1 MTTKFEILRQL
12 LVCPVTGLGDLELLG
27 DAQDGLLVSGADTCY
42 PIIGGVPRM
51 LPPDLLGPFLKG
63 AFPDVLER
71 WPQLDAFVS
80 DTVDAEPDVLDTLV
94 AYSYQHVDLADDELL
109 RDDWLATWHRFQ
121 PGVELSHFRGKSV
134 LEIGSGEGR
143 HGCLVGEQA
152 ELYVGLDLSRGVELA
167 NRRDVNSNSFY
178 VQGDLRR
185 PPFGPGAF
193 DALYSNGVLHHTPEP
208 QVSFRSV
215 APLVRDGGEVFVWV
229 YGLDDM
235 RWSYRVS
242 HLTFLRPMTNRLPR
256 IGQLGMAFG
265 LTAAVEVALW
275 TPTRVLRHAGLPQL
289 AEKIPYADAASRD
302 WTYKLRRMFD
312 RINPPI
318 THYISREELFE
329 WFAELEHVEVLN
341 ADGQG
346 WSARGRVRSAVG

>member
-1 MTTKFEILRQL
+1 M
-12 LVCPVTGLGDLELLG
+12 LV
-27 DAQDGLLVSGADTCY
+27 
-42 PIIGGVPRM
+42 
-51 LPPDLLGPFLKG
+51 
-63 AFPDVLER
+63 
-71 WPQLDAFVS
+71 
-80 DTVDAEPDVLDTLV
+80 
-94 AYSYQHVDLADDELL
+94 
-109 RDDWLATWHRFQ
+109 
-121 PGVELSHFRGKSV
+121 
-134 LEIGSGEGR
+134 
-143 HGCLVGEQA
+143 
-152 ELYVGLDLSRGVELA
+152 LDLSRGVELA
-167 NRRDVNSNSFY
+167 NRRDVNPNSFY

-256 IGQLGMAFG
+256 IGQLGMAVG
-265 LTAAVEVALW
+265 LTAAVELALW
-275 TPTRVLRHAGLPQL
+275 TPTHVLRHAGLPQL

-318 THYISREELFE
+318 THYISRE
-329 WFAELEHVEVLN
+329 N
-341 ADGQG
+341 
-346 WSARGRVRSAVG
+346 SSRSGSPSLSM